1 MLQSITPVVQNIARN
16 PNVQRAAFAV
26 MCGVG
31 TFYTIRGAESAR
43 TTFGNW
49 FSTKKENMAI
59 RKQQKKA
66 AKVAAAMESVKEVNV
81 APTVVVDVVASSVV
95 PDEAKEAQV
104 ATTVQDVA
112 EAHSEDVEVPVAH
125 EGLEEAISVV
135 INGASFNELRS
146 KASELG
152 LKFEKA
158 PDKRTLAKAIVLSN
172 FEALG
177 A

>member
-31 TFYTIRGAESAR
+31 TVYTIRGAESAR
-43 TTFGNW
+43 TSFGSW

-59 RKQQKKA
+59 RKQQRTAVKA
-66 AKVAAAMESVKEVNV
+66 AAAMESAVKNEEANV
-81 APTVVVDVVASSVV
+81 EPMVVDVV
-95 PDEAKEAQV
+95 PDEAKEV
-104 ATTVQDVA
+104 RVTATIQDVA
-112 EAHSEDVEVPVAH
+112 EAHFEDVEVPVAH
-125 EGLEEAISVV
+125 EGLEEAVSVV
-135 INGASFNELRS
+135 IYGASFNELRT
-146 KASELG
+146 KASQLG

-158 PDKRTLAKAIVLSN
+158 PDKRMLAKAIVLSN